1 MGRMDGFSI
10 RPELPRLLPALRAYG
25 RALCRNAQQADDLVQ
40 EAILR
45 ALRAEGQFEPGTEL
59 RAWLF
64 TILRNCWLGQIRKA
78 GRERRAM
85 DVLRPEESRAA
96 SQGARL
102 ELTELARA
110 MDALP
115 VAQREALMLVGAE
128 GMTTAQ
134 AAQVVGVPEGT
145 IKARVSR
152 ARNALRAALAHPV
165 MEAGDPHPP
174 S

>member
-1 MGRMDGFSI
+1 MRRMDSVSI
-10 RPELPRLLPALRAYG
+10 RTDLPRLLPALRAYG
-25 RALCRNAQQADDLVQ
+25 RALCRNPQQADDLVQ
-40 EAILR
+40 ETILR

-64 TILRNCWLGQIRKA
+64 TILRNCWLGQLRRA

-85 DVLRPEESRAA
+85 EAQRPEEQAGP
-96 SQGARL
+96 SQGDRL
-102 ELTELARA
+102 ALGELARA

-115 VAQREALMLVGAE
+115 VAQREALILVGAE

-134 AAQVVGVPEGT
+134 AAAVVGVPEGT

-152 ARNALRAALAHPV
+152 ARNALRAMLAQPAAEAVSLHPT
-165 MEAGDPHPP
+165 P
-174 S
+174 

>member
-1 MGRMDGFSI
+1 MRRMDSFAI
-10 RPELPRLLPALRAYG
+10 RSELPRLLPPLRAYG

-40 EAILR
+40 ETILR

-64 TILRNCWLGQIRKA
+64 TILRNCWLGQVRKA

-85 DVLRPEESRAA
+85 DVLRPEEARAA
-96 SQGARL
+96 SQGDRMAL
-102 ELTELARA
+102 GELARA

-134 AAQVVGVPEGT
+134 AALVVGVPEGT

-152 ARNALRAALAHPV
+152 ARNALRAALAHP
-165 MEAGDPHPP
+165 EAEAVSLHSP